1 MSKRREATALLCAM
15 LLAAPGTAGAQNAS
29 SAQGVS
35 AGQSATRVP
44 AVQQTGSFQIYRP
57 KQVAPIDLANSN
69 RLDSLLRGGRLYL
82 SLQDA
87 IALALENNLD
97 IEVQRYGPLI
107 ADANILRAKGG
118 GFARGVSAGV
128 SSGPSSAASQGEGRR
143 ATGITTS
150 AATEASS
157 AGAGGGLLVQQ
168 TGSAIPS
175 LDPVISGIARFSH
188 ATSPQTSSFVTG
200 TNNYVRENNLMNFQY
215 SQGFLTGT
223 NFSFGY
229 SDSRVETN
237 SVRDDFNPARTG
249 SFSLNITQKLLQGFG
264 PAVNSRQIR
273 IARNNRE
280 VSDLVFKQQVIA
292 TVSTVMNLYWDL
304 VSFNEEVK
312 VAKQTLAANEKL
324 YNDNRKQVEIGTLA
338 PISIVQAEAEVAA
351 AQQEVTLAET
361 RVLQQETIL
370 KNYLSRTG
378 IASPLLADARVVPT
392 DRMTMPDVEPIQPF
406 QDMVAGALQSR
417 PEAAQRRINIENAKI
432 SMKGSRSQMLPTLD
446 AFVSLANNALAGTV
460 NGLPAPVG
468 VIRNPDAY
476 FLGGYST
483 LFSQLF
489 GRNFPDYAVGLQL
502 NIPLRNRQAQAD
514 MLNDQLSLR
523 QGELGLQQLENQ
535 IRVEVQNALIGLQQA
550 RASYQAAMK
559 RRVLQEQTLDAE
571 QKKLA
576 LGASTIYQVIL
587 VQRDLTQAQSAEVA
601 ALASYSKARVEMDR
615 ALGLTLNNHS
625 ISLEEAYNG
634 RVSRPPSPIP
644 AVEQP

>member
-1 MSKRREATALLCAM
+1 MSTRRDVTALVCAL
-15 LLAAPGTAGAQNAS
+15 LLAAPGTAGAQDAS
-29 SAQGVS
+29 SP
-35 AGQSATRVP
+35 QSSQRAPVI
-44 AVQQTGSFQIYRP
+44 QQTGSFQTYRP
-57 KQVAPIDLANSN
+57 RQVAPIDLANSG
-69 RLDSLLRGGRLYL
+69 RLDALLRGGRLYL

-107 ADANILRAKGG
+107 ADANVLRARGG
-118 GFARGVSAGV
+118 GFARGVSTGV
-128 SSGPSSAASQGEGRR
+128 SSGPSSAAGQSDRR
-143 ATGITTS
+143 ATGITSS
-150 AATEASS
+150 AAAEA
-157 AGAGGGLLVQQ
+157 AGAGGAGGTLLMQ
-168 TGSAIPS
+168 TGSAIPN
-175 LDPVISGIARFSH
+175 LDPMLSGIARFSH
-188 ATSPQTSSFVTG
+188 STSPQTSAFVTG
-200 TNNYVRENNLMNFQY
+200 TNNYIRENNLMNFQFQ
-215 SQGFLTGT
+215 QGFLTGT
-223 NFSFGY
+223 NFSLGY

-264 PAVNSRQIR
+264 TAVNSRQIR

-304 VSFNEEVK
+304 VSFNEDVK
-312 VAKQTLAANEKL
+312 VKKQTLAANEKL
-324 YNDNRKQVEIGTLA
+324 YNDNKKQVEIGTLA

-351 AQQEVTLAET
+351 AQQELTLAET
-361 RVLQQETIL
+361 LVLQQETIL

-378 IASPLLADARVVPT
+378 IASPMLADARLVPT
-392 DRMTMPDVEPIQPF
+392 DRMQMPDVEPIQPF
-406 QDMVAGALQSR
+406 QDMVATALQAR
-417 PEAAQRRINIENAKI
+417 PEAAQRRIGLENAKI

-446 AFVSLANNALAGTV
+446 AFVSLANNGLAGTV
-460 NGLPAPVG
+460 NSLPIPPGLPLVAA
-468 VIRNPDAY
+468 RNPDN
-476 FLGGYST
+476 FFIGGYGT

-489 GRNFPDYAVGLQL
+489 SRNFPDYAVGLQL

-514 MLNDQLSLR
+514 MLNDQLTLR
-523 QGELGLQQLENQ
+523 QGEIGLQQLENQ
-535 IRVEVQNALIGLQQA
+535 IRVDVQNALIGLQQA

-601 ALASYSKARVEMDR
+601 ALSAYSKARVDLDR
-615 ALGLTLNNHS
+615 AMGQTLNNHN
-625 ISLEEAYNG
+625 ISLEEAYAG

-644 AVEQP
+644 VLQQP